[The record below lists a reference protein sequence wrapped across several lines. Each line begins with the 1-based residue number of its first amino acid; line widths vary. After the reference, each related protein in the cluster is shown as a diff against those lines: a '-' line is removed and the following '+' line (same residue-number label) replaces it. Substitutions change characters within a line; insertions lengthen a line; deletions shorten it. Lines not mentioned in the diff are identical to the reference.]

1 MKILVLNC
9 GSSSVKYQ
17 VFNMEDESVLAK
29 GLAERISLEG
39 SRIVHQR
46 FNNDK
51 KIIDVDLPTHKRAI
65 EVILNLLIDSE
76 NGVLKSLDEL
86 DAVGHRIVHGGEK
99 FVESAYIDDES
110 YKAIKECES
119 LAPLHNPYH
128 VMGID
133 ACNSLIP
140 KVPQVAVFDTSFH
153 QTIPSY
159 AYLYAVPYE
168 WYEKYRIR
176 RYGFHGTSH
185 WYVSKRVS
193 ELMGRSYEELKIITC
208 HLGNGASIT
217 AIKNGKSIDTSMG
230 YTPLEG
236 LVMGTRSGDIDPAI
250 IFSIMEK
257 EGYSYK
263 EIDNILN
270 KKSGVLG
277 ISGISS
283 DFRDLEEAAE
293 KGNQRAKLALDIYV
307 YRIKKYIGAYY
318 AILGGLDALVF
329 TAGIGERSPI
339 IRRMVCD
346 GLEHLGIKID
356 LKLNECKG
364 EERKISSSDSKVEVW
379 VVPTN
384 EELMIARETLRVLN
398 KLKSVRR

>member
-339 IRRMVCD
+339 IRKMVCD